1 MKEIFNRLVKNNLTP
16 NAYYVLDCIKN
27 KIIPNKFV
35 NKSLEVI
42 RLQTDGWLKEDLH
55 LTSKSLIF
63 MEEIGGFFKKTKKK
77 VAKDLMGNDHIAH
90 IKRYVNTFPNKKL
103 PSGKYARV
111 NPKNLENAFRWFFE
125 NFDYDW
131 NLIFK
136 ATEKYVKDYELN
148 NFDYMRTSQYF
159 IRKQSADKTWES
171 ELANYCELV
180 GSTEYE
186 ESVYFK
192 DEVD

>member
-1 MKEIFNRLVKNNLTP
+1 MKEIFDRLVKNDLTP

-27 KIIPNKFV
+27 KIVPHKFV
-35 NKSLEVI
+35 NKSLEVK
-42 RLQTDGWLKEDLH
+42 RLQQDGWLKNSLE

-63 MEEIGGFFKKTKKK
+63 MEEIGGFFKKSKKK
-77 VAKDLMGNDHIAH
+77 TAKKIMGDDHVAH
-90 IKRYVNTFPNKKL
+90 IKRYVAMFPNKKL

-111 NPKNLENAFRWFFE
+111 NPKNLENSFRWFFE

-131 NLIFK
+131 ILIFK
-136 ATEKYVKDYELN
+136 ATAKYVQDYELN

-159 IRKQSADKTWES
+159 IRKQSPDKTWES
-171 ELANYCELV
+171 ELANYCELI
-180 GSTEYE
+180 SSNEYE
-186 ESVYFK
+186 EAVYFK

>member
-1 MKEIFNRLVKNNLTP
+1 
-16 NAYYVLDCIKN
+16 
-27 KIIPNKFV
+27 
-35 NKSLEVI
+35 
-42 RLQTDGWLKEDLH
+42 
-55 LTSKSLIF
+55 

-77 VAKDLMGNDHIAH
+77 TANNLMGNDHITH
-90 IKRYVNTFPNKKL
+90 IKRYVSMFPNKKL

-111 NPKNLENAFRWFFE
+111 NPKNLENSFRWFFE
-125 NFDYDW
+125 NFDYSW
-131 NLIFK
+131 ELIFK

-171 ELANYCELV
+171 EVANYCELV
-180 GSTEYE
+180 SSSQYTET
-186 ESVYFK
+186 VYFK

>member
-1 MKEIFNRLVKNNLTP
+1 MKEIFDRLVKNDLTP
-16 NAYYVLDCIKN
+16 NTYYVLDCINN

-35 NKSLEVI
+35 NKSLEVK
-42 RLQTDGWLKEDLH
+42 RLQSDGWLKEDLH

-77 VAKDLMGNDHIAH
+77 TANNLMGNDHITH
-90 IKRYVNTFPNKKL
+90 IKRYVSMFPNKKL

-111 NPKNLENAFRWFFE
+111 NPKNLENSFRWFFE
-125 NFDYDW
+125 NFDYSW
-131 NLIFK
+131 ELIFK

-171 ELANYCELV
+171 EVANYCELV
-180 GSTEYE
+180 SSSQYTET
-186 ESVYFK
+186 VYFK

>member
-1 MKEIFNRLVKNNLTP
+1 MKEIFDRLVKNNLTP

-42 RLQTDGWLKEDLH
+42 RLQTDDWLKEDLH

-77 VAKDLMGNDHIAH
+77 TANNLMGNDHITH
-90 IKRYVNTFPNKKL
+90 IKRYVSMFPNKKL

-111 NPKNLENAFRWFFE
+111 NPKNLENSFRWFFE
-125 NFDYDW
+125 NFDYSW
-131 NLIFK
+131 ELIFK

-171 ELANYCELV
+171 EVANYCELV
-180 GSTEYE
+180 SSSQYTET
-186 ESVYFK
+186 VYFK